1 MTIRDAGSAAY
12 VVRSKMLGV
21 LLRDARQTA
30 VKTNRE
36 CAEVLG
42 LPTGAYNAYE
52 LGQKSPSL
60 PELELLAFF
69 LDVPLKHF
77 WGEHTRSDHPR
88 ASAAQLPSA
97 AITQLR
103 DRIIGAQLRKARM
116 TAKIK
121 MKDLADQ
128 VGLASSRLSAYEF
141 GERPIPLPDLEA
153 LVQRLNLNMED
164 LLESHGTV
172 GEWDSAQRAVERLKD
187 MPSDL
192 RDFVTQPANEHY
204 LRLAHK
210 LSELPADK
218 LRGIAESL
226 LEITY

>member
-1 MTIRDAGSAAY
+1 MTMSEAASAAY

-21 LLRDARQTA
+21 LLRDARQA
-30 VKTNRE
+30 AGKTNRE

-69 LDVPLKHF
+69 FDVPLKHF
-77 WGEHTRSDHPR
+77 WGEQIRSEQPKHN
-88 ASAAQLPSA
+88 AAQLPSA

-103 DRIIGAQLRKARM
+103 DRIIGAQLRKARVA
-116 TAKIK
+116 AKIK
-121 MKDLADQ
+121 LKDLAEQ
-128 VGLASSRLSAYEF
+128 VGLSGSRLSSYEF
-141 GERPIPLPDLEA
+141 GEKPIPLPDLEA
-153 LVQRLNLNMED
+153 LTQRLNLNLED
-164 LLESHGTV
+164 LFESQGTV
-172 GEWDSAQRAVERLKD
+172 GEWDSTQRAVERLKD
-187 MPSDL
+187 MPADL
-192 RDFVTQPANEHY
+192 REFVTQPTNEHY

-210 LSELPADK
+210 LSQLPADK

-226 LEITY
+226 LDITY

>member
-1 MTIRDAGSAAY
+1 MSEAATAAY
-12 VVRSKMLGV
+12 IVRSKMLGV
-21 LLRDARQTA
+21 LLRDARQA
-30 VKTNRE
+30 AGKTNRE
-36 CAEVLG
+36 CAEALG

-69 LDVPLKHF
+69 LNVPLKHF
-77 WGEHTRSDHPR
+77 WGEQARSEQPR
-88 ASAAQLPSA
+88 AGAAPLPSA

-103 DRIIGAQLRKARM
+103 DRIIGAQLRKARVA
-116 TAKIK
+116 AKIK
-121 MKDLADQ
+121 LKDLAEQ
-128 VGLASSRLSAYEF
+128 VGLSGSRLSAYEF
-141 GERPIPLPDLEA
+141 GEKPIPLPDLEA
-153 LVQRLNLNMED
+153 IAHRLNLNIED
-164 LLESHGTV
+164 LFESQGTV
-172 GEWDSAQRAVERLKD
+172 GEWDSTQRALERFKT
-187 MPSDL
+187 MPADL

-226 LEITY
+226 LDITY

>member
-1 MTIRDAGSAAY
+1 MSIQDAASAAY

-21 LLRDARQTA
+21 LLRDARQA
-30 VKTNRE
+30 AGKSNRE

-60 PELELLAFF
+60 PELELLAYFF
-69 LDVPLKHF
+69 DMPLKHF
-77 WGEHTRSDHPR
+77 WGQEVRSEQPR
-88 ASAAQLPSA
+88 HNAAQLPSA

-103 DRIIGAQLRKARM
+103 DRIIGAQLRKARVA
-116 TAKIK
+116 AKIK
-121 MKDLADQ
+121 LKDLAEQ
-128 VGLASSRLSAYEF
+128 VGLSGSRLSAYEF

-153 LVQRLNLNMED
+153 LAQRLNLNLED
-164 LLESHGTV
+164 LFESQGTV
-172 GEWDSAQRAVERLKD
+172 GEWDSTQRAVERLKEL
-187 MPSDL
+187 PADL

-204 LRLAHK
+204 LRLARK

-226 LEITY
+226 LDITY